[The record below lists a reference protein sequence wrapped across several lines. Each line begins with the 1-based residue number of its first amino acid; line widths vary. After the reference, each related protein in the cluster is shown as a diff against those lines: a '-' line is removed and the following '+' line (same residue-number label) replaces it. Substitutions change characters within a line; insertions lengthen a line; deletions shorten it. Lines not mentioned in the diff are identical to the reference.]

1 MWIVLSFSWQQMQCV
16 QFMRMYCVLSLFSVH
31 AQCRDI
37 SSENQ
42 RALTIG
48 QQVCFR
54 CPLQGSSFTWRF
66 LVSTILP
73 SGAQAVAN
81 GTLVISSVA
90 QVHLDPN
97 FFTCQADG
105 GPLSEP
111 YRLFEACKLHA
122 CMFPPPRSPFT
133 WRVLLTLAGS
143 S

>member
-1 MWIVLSFSWQQMQCV
+1 MCTVHAYVLCLGS
-16 QFMRMYCVLSLFSVH
+16 LSSVH

-66 LVSTILP
+66 LDSTILP

-90 QVHLDPN
+90 QVHLNPN

-105 GPLSEP
+105 GPLSDR
-111 YRLFEACKLHA
+111 YRLVEACKLHA
-122 CMFPPPRSPFT
+122 CMFPPPHSPFA